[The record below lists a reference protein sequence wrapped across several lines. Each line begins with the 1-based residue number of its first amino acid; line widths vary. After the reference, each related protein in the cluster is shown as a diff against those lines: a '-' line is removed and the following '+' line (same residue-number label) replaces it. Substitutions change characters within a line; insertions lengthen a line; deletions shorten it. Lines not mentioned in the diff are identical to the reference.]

1 MIRLTNV
8 ECRTVL
14 IPPVVLQQLAERLA
28 GDGRHYRSASVAAG
42 VDPLDLVRAGA
53 ALFSTAGYFGR
64 PGELEIGGLG
74 VAWRTVAPYGHDRF
88 DALAASLEWMAG
100 VNPRLRA
107 LVGFSFD
114 SDGPHRPEWD
124 GFTSTAA
131 VVPMAAVV
139 SEKGSRRLT
148 VTLPPG
154 RDAGELLT
162 TLADLPQQ
170 LPPSGM
176 QAADHAIES
185 RPAPAD
191 WVETVRESLDAIK
204 LGTMDKVVLARS
216 VIVRADV
223 APGAFDL
230 VGRLRGAYPGCFSF
244 GWQEADGTFVGA
256 TPELLIER
264 QGDRVRSQPLAGSAP
279 RGEGEEEDRVLGE
292 QLMGSE
298 KDRWE
303 HAVVVD
309 DIVATL
315 QPMTGQLIAPSTPAL
330 LKMANVQHLATEV
343 VGVLESPRSVI
354 EVAGRLHPTPAVA
367 GLPLAEALAFINK
380 SESIDRGW
388 YSGGIGWT
396 DPSGNGQIAVALRCA
411 LVRGD
416 TAHLYAGAGIVAGS
430 RPERELEETRLKF
443 RPLLNLLTEA

>member
-1 MIRLTNV
+1 ML
-8 ECRTVL
+8 E
-14 IPPVVLQQLAERLA
+14 QLADQLA
-28 GDGRHYRSASVAAG
+28 GDPLQFRFASVPVG

-53 ALFSTAGYFGR
+53 TSFSTAGFFGR
-64 PGELEIGGLG
+64 PGQLEMGGLG

-88 DALAASLEWMAG
+88 EALAASLEWMEG
-100 VNPRLRA
+100 ISPQLRA
-107 LVGFSFD
+107 MMGFSFD
-114 SDGPHRPEWD
+114 PNGPHRPEWD

-131 VVPMAAVV
+131 VVPMVAGV
-139 SEKGSRRLT
+139 SEAGSRRLM

-154 RDAGELLT
+154 RGAGEVLA
-162 TLADLPQQ
+162 TLAGLKEQP
-170 LPPSGM
+170 PPSGIH
-176 QAADHAIES
+176 AADHAIES
-185 RPAPAD
+185 RPAPTE
-191 WVETVRESLDAIK
+191 WVETVRDSVAAIGQ
-204 LGTMDKVVLARS
+204 GTMDKVVLARS

-223 APGAFDL
+223 AAAPFDL
-230 VGRLRGAYPGCFSF
+230 VGRLRSAYPGCFAF

-264 QGDRVRSQPLAGSAP
+264 NGEQVRSQPLAGSAP
-279 RGEGEEEDRVLGE
+279 RGEGEEEDRALGE
-292 QLMGSE
+292 QLMASE
-298 KDRWE
+298 KDRRE

-309 DIVATL
+309 DIVARLEPITERL
-315 QPMTGQLIAPSTPAL
+315 SAPSTPNL
-330 LKMANVQHLATEV
+330 LKMANVQHLASEV
-343 VGVLESPRSVI
+343 VGILESPRSVI
-354 EVAGRLHPTPAVA
+354 EVAGALHPTPAVA

-396 DPSGNGQIAVALRCA
+396 DGSGNGQIAVALRCA

-416 TAHLYAGAGIVAGS
+416 TAQLYAGAGIVAGS

>member
-1 MIRLTNV
+1 MLISPLTL
-8 ECRTVL
+8 EK
-14 IPPVVLQQLAERLA
+14 LADQLA
-28 GDGRHYRSASVAAG
+28 GDVREYRFASVPVV

-88 DALAASLEWMAG
+88 EALAGALQWMNG
-100 VNPRLRA
+100 VSFQLRA
-107 LVGFSFD
+107 LIGFAFD
-114 SDGPHRPEWD
+114 PDGPHRPEWD
-124 GFTSTAA
+124 GFTSTSA
-131 VVPMAAVV
+131 VVPMVSIV
-139 SEKGSRRLT
+139 SENGSHRLM

-154 RDAGELLT
+154 RAAGEVLA
-162 TLADLPQQ
+162 TLGDLEEQE
-170 LPPSGM
+170 PPSGM

-185 RPAPAD
+185 RPAPPE
-191 WVETVRESLDAIK
+191 WVATVREAVHTIE

-223 APGAFDL
+223 AAAPFDL
-230 VGRLRGAYPGCFSF
+230 VGRLRSAYPGCFAF
-244 GWQEADGTFVGA
+244 GWQEADATFVGA

-264 QGDRVRSQPLAGSAP
+264 QGERLRSQPLAGSAP
-279 RGEGEEEDRVLGE
+279 RGEGEEDDRALGE
-292 QLMGSE
+292 ALMASE
-298 KDRWE
+298 KDRRE

-309 DIVATL
+309 DIVARLDPIVERVT
-315 QPMTGQLIAPSTPAL
+315 APSTPTL
-330 LKMANVQHLATEV
+330 LKMANVQHLASEV
-343 VGVLESPRSVI
+343 VGILHAPRSVV
-354 EVAGRLHPTPAVA
+354 EVAGDLHPTPAVA
-367 GLPLAEALAFINK
+367 GLPLAEALAFISK
-380 SESIDRGW
+380 TESIDRGW

-396 DPSGNGQIAVALRCA
+396 DGSGDGQIAVALRCA

-430 RPERELEETRLKF
+430 HPEGELEETRLKF

>member
-1 MIRLTNV
+1 M
-8 ECRTVL
+8 L
-14 IPPVVLQQLAERLA
+14 ISPAALEQLADQLV
-28 GDGRHYRSASVAAG
+28 GDTRQYRFASVPVE

-53 ALFSTAGYFGR
+53 SLFSTAGFFGR
-64 PGELEIGGLG
+64 PGEFEIGGLG

-88 DALAASLEWMAG
+88 EALAASLKWMG
-100 VNPRLRA
+100 GISPQLRA
-107 LVGFSFD
+107 MVGFSFD
-114 SDGPHRPEWD
+114 PDGPHRPEWD

-131 VVPMAAVV
+131 VVPMVAVV
-139 SEKGSRRLT
+139 TEASSQRLM

-154 RDAGELLT
+154 RGADEVLAA
-162 TLADLPQQ
+162 LADLSEQPA
-170 LPPSGM
+170 PSGM
-176 QAADHAIES
+176 HAADHAIES
-185 RPAPAD
+185 RPAPTE
-191 WVETVRESLDAIK
+191 WVETVRDSVAAIGQ
-204 LGTMDKVVLARS
+204 GTMDKVVLARS

-223 APGAFDL
+223 AAAPFDL
-230 VGRLRGAYPGCFSF
+230 VGRLRSAYPGCFSF

-256 TPELLIER
+256 TPELLIEL
-264 QGDRVRSQPLAGSAP
+264 QGEQVRSQPLAGSAP
-279 RGEGEEEDRVLGE
+279 RGEGEEEDRALGE
-292 QLMGSE
+292 RLMASE
-298 KDRWE
+298 KERRE

-309 DIVATL
+309 DIVARLGPISGRLT
-315 QPMTGQLIAPSTPAL
+315 APSTPNL
-330 LKMANVQHLATEV
+330 LKMANVQHLASEV

-354 EVAGRLHPTPAVA
+354 EVAGALHPTPAVA

-396 DPSGNGQIAVALRCA
+396 DPSGQGQIAVALRCA

>member
-1 MIRLTNV
+1 M
-8 ECRTVL
+8 L
-14 IPPVVLQQLAERLA
+14 IPPFVFEQLAEQLA
-28 GDGRHYRSASVAAG
+28 GDDRQYRSASVA
-42 VDPLDLVRAGA
+42 VETDPLDLVRAGA

-88 DALAASLEWMAG
+88 EALAASLEWMEG
-100 VNPRLRA
+100 VNPQLRA

-114 SDGPHRPEWD
+114 PDGPHRPEWD

-131 VVPMAAVV
+131 VVPLAAVV
-139 SEKGSRRLT
+139 SEGGSRRLM

-154 RDAGELLT
+154 RAAGEVLA
-162 TLADLPQQ
+162 TLAELGEQQ
-170 LPPSGM
+170 PPAGM
-176 QAADHAIES
+176 QAADHAVES

-191 WVETVRESLDAIK
+191 WVETVRESIDAIK
-204 LGTMDKVVLARS
+204 RGTMDKVVLARS

-230 VGRLRGAYPGCFSF
+230 VGRLRSAYPGCFSF

-264 QGDRVRSQPLAGSAP
+264 QGDLVRSQPLAGSAP
-279 RGEGEEEDRVLGE
+279 RGEGEEEDRALGE
-292 QLMGSE
+292 QLMASE
-298 KDRWE
+298 KDRRE

-315 QPMTGQLIAPSTPAL
+315 EPMTGQLTAPSAPAL
-330 LKMANVQHLATEV
+330 LKMANVQHLASEV
-343 VGVLESPRSVI
+343 RGVLESPRSVI

-367 GLPLAEALAFINK
+367 GLPLTEALAFINK

-430 RPERELEETRLKF
+430 LPERELEETRLKF